1 MTLRNAFDIGTC
13 IVSADGLWSGILS
26 KGQSSPTFAG
36 NLSGEVVQIN
46 VDSSG
51 NVALNWISGTGP
63 SNGYQLQVVPT
74 YSLDA
79 ATVIQVSGINMPIGV
94 SGQAQAFAN
103 PSGPNVGNPYLTG
116 SGSAWSPDP
125 ADVTANIITGNNE
138 NGWYVWSG
146 AAE

>member
-1 MTLRNAFDIGTC
+1 MTWTNAFDIGECT
-13 IVSADGLWSGILS
+13 VSADGLWSGILS
-26 KGQSSPTFAG
+26 KGQSSPTFSG

-51 NVALNWISGTGP
+51 NVALNWISGNGP
-63 SNGYQLQVVPT
+63 SGGYQLEVVPA

-79 ATVIQVSGINMPIGV
+79 ATAIQISGITMSIGV
-94 SGQAQAFAN
+94 SGEAQAFAN
-103 PSGPNVGNPYLTG
+103 PAGPNVGNPKLTG

-125 ADVTANIITGNNE
+125 ADVTANIITGNNA